1 MRSEPR
7 GAYGT
12 MQEHVSP
19 VTHFVNHYLGSLAL
33 SILNALHIKPEN
45 PAEPIPQHVVMALL
59 VLVVLTLFGLIVR
72 SRLSAEKPGATQQI
86 AELLLTNPMG
96 IGIRDILDTA
106 GGHHGRAFTSFIG
119 TISVFVLVSNL
130 MSLFPW
136 FSAPTGHPTVP
147 LACAS
152 LVFLYFNFQG
162 IRHLGPGHY
171 LKNFA
176 AGTPLW
182 IAWLIMPLEIFSMCA
197 RVLSLTVRL
206 FANIFASDLIYGIF
220 VSLLSGVALW
230 GWNKSPA
237 LGVAFGI
244 FPAVIP
250 LAFILLH
257 LLVAFVQAFIFT
269 ALPSV
274 YLGLATAEE
283 H

>member
-1 MRSEPR
+1 M
-7 GAYGT
+7 
-12 MQEHVSP
+12 
-19 VTHFVNHYLGSLAL
+19 THFVNHYLGSFVL
-33 SILNALHIKPEN
+33 SILNALHIKPED
-45 PAEPIPQHVVMALL
+45 PALPIPQQVVMGLL
-59 VLVVLTLFGLIVR
+59 VLIILTFVALVLR
-72 SRLSAEKPGATQQI
+72 SRLSVEKPGATQQI
-86 AELLLTNPMG
+86 AELLLTNPMR
-96 IGIRDILDTA
+96 IGIRDVLDEA
-106 GGHHGRAFTSFIG
+106 AGHHGRSFISFVG

-130 MSLFPW
+130 MSLFPM
-136 FSAPTGHPTVP
+136 FSAPTGQQTVP

-152 LVFLYFNFQG
+152 LTFLYFNFQG
-162 IRHLGPGHY
+162 IRHLGAGHY

-176 AGTPLW
+176 AGTPIW
-182 IAWLIMPLEIFSMCA
+182 IAWLIVPLEIFSTCA

-206 FANIFASDLIYGIF
+206 YANIFASDLIYVIF
-220 VSLLSGVALW
+220 VSLLSGVATW

-237 LGVAFGI
+237 LGITFGI
-244 FPAVIP
+244 FPALIP